1 MRSIIEIFQN
11 GQWVP
16 AAEVTPRG
24 RYTATFEYLIEY
36 VFGDN
41 PVPISLTHPVNAR
54 YHGIDAETGAPD
66 CPAVLF
72 DLVPQGQGRKRLLQ
86 DLGRQDGDDAD
97 LLLAQYGAYNPIGN
111 LRLDTAVRYYEERS
125 KRHQEDASEG
135 YALDDILRRKESF
148 LDHLWLH
155 AMLSAGTT
163 GVQGAAPK
171 FLLTQ
176 DRDALWF
183 ADAALPDKDA
193 AKHWLVKLPRGSHE
207 TDYAVLRNEAAYLRV
222 AQRCGLRVAGESIY
236 QGDMLFV
243 PRFDRIVESVELGKV
258 QRLAQE
264 TLASLSGVLGFGVP
278 LSMFKLVES
287 FRPHVADPVGEIIE
301 FLRRDILNLAM
312 RNTDNHTRNTSVQRL
327 TDGTVQL
334 TPIYDFA
341 PMYLDRELIVRSC
354 RWRTE
359 DKRDIADINDIIA
372 RLGITDSEKES
383 VATEMRGFAATVSK
397 LPETM
402 RDCGVDEEIIEH
414 CKSYIAVQSA
424 RLDGVGKHG

>member
-1 MRSIIEIFQN
+1 
-11 GQWVP
+11 
-16 AAEVTPRG
+16 
-24 RYTATFEYLIEY
+24 
-36 VFGDN
+36 
-41 PVPISLTHPVNAR
+41 
-54 YHGIDAETGAPD
+54 
-66 CPAVLF
+66 
-72 DLVPQGQGRKRLLQ
+72 
-86 DLGRQDGDDAD
+86 
-97 LLLAQYGAYNPIGN
+97 
-111 LRLDTAVRYYEERS
+111 
-125 KRHQEDASEG
+125 
-135 YALDDILRRKESF
+135 
-148 LDHLWLH
+148 
-155 AMLSAGTT
+155 
-163 GVQGAAPK
+163 
-171 FLLTQ
+171 
-176 DRDALWF
+176 
-183 ADAALPDKDA
+183 
-193 AKHWLVKLPRGSHE
+193 
-207 TDYAVLRNEAAYLRV
+207 
-222 AQRCGLRVAGESIY
+222 
-236 QGDMLFV
+236 
-243 PRFDRIVESVELGKV
+243 
-258 QRLAQE
+258 
-264 TLASLSGVLGFGVP
+264 
-278 LSMFKLVES
+278 MFKLVES